1 MASATTRPPRRCTC
15 SCSKTASALAR
26 PCMKWRAGP
35 TARRACATRRCIEA
49 DDAADHLRPMHSAG
63 RHPVWI
69 TNVKGTRALNTD
81 DYRDACPRWATVVDV
96 DTLAIDLDTGS
107 AQAYQS
113 GGVLTYYPPVD
124 LSGYTARMQ
133 VRASVAATDVLLEL
147 TTDNGGITLGSD
159 GTVTL
164 QASAIT
170 TAALAWTRGMYDLEL
185 MDSAGVVTR
194 LAAGSVAVSRE
205 VTREDAP

>member
-1 MASATTRPPRRCTC
+1 MQPITYDLCIPQGATFAAVLQWFSADAVHKIIGAVAIGLPTLV
-15 SCSKTASALAR
+15 TATAHGLA
-26 PCMKWRAGP
+26 G
-35 TARRACATRRCIEA
+35 
-49 DDAADHLRPMHSAG
+49 SG